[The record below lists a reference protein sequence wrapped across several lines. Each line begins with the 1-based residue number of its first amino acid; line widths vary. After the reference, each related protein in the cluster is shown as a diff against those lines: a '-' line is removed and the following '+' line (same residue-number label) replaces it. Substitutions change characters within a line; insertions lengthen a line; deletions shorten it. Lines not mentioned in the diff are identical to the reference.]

1 MRSYLLEISY
11 IAYVLIHFYKE
22 LAIDRSL
29 LNCVGCMVTWVTWV
43 RGLRG
48 SNFYVG
54 WVGYVA
60 QNIFYLG
67 QIYFCVGL
75 TVVPKFLQFFFFFVD
90 QPLFSKWDYFSIL
103 QLIVWAFFFRVSSQQ
118 ILTKPCLTSLVF
130 LSGLI
135 EICKTDEIQWHFYEH
150 VTKFS
155 LWAANWPY
163 SQRGCEY
170 SQISRS
176 SQALQASFENST
188 PLRKLFHGK
197 NFPKECCIM
206 P

>member
-54 WVGYVA
+54 WMGYMA
-60 QNIFYLG
+60 HFLLGSNIILCGSYRRSKIFA
-67 QIYFCVGL
+67 V
-75 TVVPKFLQFFFFFVD
+75 FFFFFVD
-90 QPLFSKWDYFSIL
+90 QPLFSKWNYFSIL
-103 QLIVWAFFFRVSSQQ
+103 QLIVWAFFFPANLDQ
-118 ILTKPCLTSLVF
+118 TCLTSLVF

-150 VTKFS
+150 VTKFY
-155 LWAANWPY
+155 LWAANWPC
-163 SQRGCEY
+163 SQRGSKY
-170 SQISRS
+170 SQTSRS
-176 SQALQASFENST
+176 SQTPQASFENST